1 VPGRK
6 KRNSFPV
13 SSISQDY
20 GLERATEEVELSIPD
35 DSCVNTL
42 RFLAV
47 DAVEKANSGHPGL
60 PLGAAPAAFVIWD
73 RFLRY
78 NPGNPDWFDRD
89 RFILSAGHGS
99 ALLYAL
105 LHVYGYDLPLEELK
119 RFRQWG
125 SRTPGHPEYGRTPG
139 VEVTTGPLGQG
150 FAMAV
155 GMAVAEKHLAAV
167 FNRPGF
173 EVIDHNT
180 YVLAS
185 DGDLMEGVASEAAS
199 LAGHL
204 GLGKLIVLYDD
215 NHISIEGDTDLSFTE
230 DRGRRFEA
238 YDWHV
243 VRVDDGNDLDGIE
256 AAVEEARAETARPSL
271 VMIRSHIG
279 FGSPKQDSA
288 SAHGEPLGKEALIE
302 TKKNLGWPVEPDFY
316 IPEEARAHFE
326 RIAGHGG
333 KLEQDWL
340 DLMER
345 YGAAHPEE
353 YEELQQ
359 AINGE
364 LPGDWDEKIPRFYP
378 GDGPVATRSSS
389 GTVMNSMADRLKM
402 FIGGSADLAPS
413 NRTMLNG
420 RGDFSAGEGDARN
433 LHFGVREH
441 AMGAVVNGMAAH
453 GALLPFGAT
462 FLVFSDYMRP
472 AIRMAAMMQM
482 PSIFVFT
489 HDSIAVGEDG
499 PTHQPVEQLMSL
511 RAIPGLTVIRPADAN
526 EVAASWRLVLKRGG
540 PHALVL
546 TRQKVPVLDPGS
558 FPVEEGTPRGGYILA
573 EALDGAADIVLIAT
587 GSEVHLALEAG
598 DILRAEGIRARV
610 VSMPSWEIF
619 REQGVEYR
627 RHVLPDGIPRLA
639 IEAGV
644 TQGWRDLTGPGGDVV
659 GLDRFGASAPGDTV
673 LAKLGFDAAHVVG
686 RARDLI
692 GK

>member
-1 VPGRK
+1 
-6 KRNSFPV
+6 
-13 SSISQDY
+13 
-20 GLERATEEVELSIPD
+20 LSIPD
-35 DSCVNTL
+35 NSCVNTL

-47 DAVEKANSGHPGL
+47 DAVEKAGSGHPGL
-60 PLGAAPAAFVIWD
+60 PLGAAPAAFVLWD
-73 RFLRY
+73 RFLRH
-78 NPGNPDWFDRD
+78 NPKNPDWFDRD

-105 LHVYGYDLPLEELK
+105 LHVYGYDLPLQELK

-125 SRTPGHPEYGRTPG
+125 SRTPGHPEFGRTPG

-173 EVIDHNT
+173 DVIDHNT

-185 DGDLMEGVASEAAS
+185 DGDLMEGVSSEAAS

-230 DRGRRFEA
+230 DRGLRFEA

-256 AAVEEARAETARPSL
+256 AAVEAARAETNRPSI
-271 VMIRSHIG
+271 VMVRSHIG

-288 SAHGEPLGKEALIE
+288 SAHGEPLGKDALIE
-302 TKKNLGWPVEPDFY
+302 TKKNLGWPVKPDFL
-316 IPEEARAHFE
+316 IPEEARAHFKVAAE
-326 RIAGHGG
+326 RGK
-333 KLEQDWL
+333 KLERDWL

-345 YGAAHPEE
+345 YRAAHPEA
-353 YEELQQ
+353 YKELQQ
-359 AINGE
+359 AISGE
-364 LPGDWDEKIPRFYP
+364 LPGDWDADVPRFRP

-389 GTVMNSMADRLKM
+389 GIVMNSIADRLKM

-413 NRTMLNG
+413 NKTMLKG
-420 RGDFSAGEGDARN
+420 QGDFSAKEGNSRN

-441 AMGAVVNGMAAH
+441 AMGAIVNGMAVH
-453 GALLPFGAT
+453 GALVPFGAT

-472 AIRMAAMMQM
+472 ALRMAAMMQA
-482 PSIFVFT
+482 SSTFVFT

-526 EVAASWRLVLKRGG
+526 EVVAAWRLALKRKG

-546 TRQKVPVLDPGS
+546 TRQNLPVLDPEVY
-558 FPVEEGTPRGGYILA
+558 PVSEGTPRGGYILA
-573 EALDGAADIVLIAT
+573 EADRGPAEIVLIAT
-587 GSEVHLALEAG
+587 GSEVHLALEAR
-598 DILRAEGIRARV
+598 DALRAEGMHARV

-619 REQGVEYR
+619 SEQGMEYR

-639 IEAGV
+639 VEAGV
-644 TQGWRDLTGPGGDVV
+644 TLGWRDFVGLDGDVV
-659 GLDRFGASAPGDTV
+659 GLDRFGSSAPGNTV
-673 LAKLGFDAAHVVG
+673 LAKLGFNAAHVVE
-686 RARDLI
+686 RALKLI